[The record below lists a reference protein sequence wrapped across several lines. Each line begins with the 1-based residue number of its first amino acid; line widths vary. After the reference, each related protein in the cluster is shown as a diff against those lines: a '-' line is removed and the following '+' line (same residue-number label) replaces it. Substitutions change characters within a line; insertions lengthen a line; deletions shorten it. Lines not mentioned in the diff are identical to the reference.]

1 MIVATKRN
9 TALPDA
15 ESAYKG
21 HREAVHRS
29 TVMAFRKM
37 DASRFAPL
45 TITSITEH
53 ALSSFRS
60 QWNHGVR
67 FVDWAW
73 EDELLTW
80 RKKRPSYWDMA
91 IWHKQTLCGLALGG
105 PSRRRSRLYIE
116 GIEANPENNPF
127 KSLIIPIALM
137 ASERYAE
144 TIKSKEVW
152 LVEPTGAL
160 VDIYIQ
166 AGYTVRPPNK
176 FLAKI
181 LRAKTFATKV
191 VGASV

>member
-1 MIVATKRN
+1 MISANNKN
-9 TALPDA
+9 TALHSA
-15 ESAYKG
+15 EATYRA

-29 TVMAFRKM
+29 TVMALRKR
-37 DASRFAPL
+37 DASKFTPL
-45 TITSITEH
+45 TITAITEH

-60 QWNHGVR
+60 QWNHDLRV
-67 FVDWAW
+67 VDWDW
-73 EDELLTW
+73 EVELATW

-91 IWHKQTLCGLALGG
+91 IWHKQTLCGLVLGG
-105 PSRRRSRLYIE
+105 PSRRRSRLYVE
-116 GIEANPENNPF
+116 GIESNPENPF
-127 KSLIIPIALM
+127 KKFIIPIALL

-152 LVEPTGAL
+152 LVSPHEAL
-160 VDIYIQ
+160 VDTYIS

-181 LRAKTFATKV
+181 LRSKTFATKV